1 MRAGGARTTLPPGAR
16 ARTVPRGGRSPPPVP
31 GVAMPPPPRSVWFD
45 CREPTHAHGGAWWFS
60 PPDDESKT
68 MTDCQHASKCDQDL
82 SHGYWGWSDS
92 Q

>member
-1 MRAGGARTTLPPGAR
+1 
-16 ARTVPRGGRSPPPVP
+16 
-31 GVAMPPPPRSVWFD
+31 MPTPTRSVWFD